1 MVGEEIVGRTENKTK
16 PTKVSPAAFIAKI
29 ANEQQRKDCRALT
42 KLFRELTGK
51 PAKMWGPT
59 IVGFGAYHYVYPSGR
74 EGDAP
79 LIGFAPRKGELVIY
93 LWPGLDKKLKAEL
106 GKHKSGVAC
115 LYIKTLDGIDLGVL
129 KRLAKASIAEVRQ
142 RYP

>member
-1 MVGEEIVGRTENKTK
+1 MGSAENKTK
-16 PTKVSPAAFIAKI
+16 PTKVSPAAFVADI
-29 ANEQQRKDCRALT
+29 ANERQRKDSRELM

-59 IVGFGAYHYVYPSGR
+59 IVGFGTYHYVYPSGR

-93 LWPGLDKKLKAEL
+93 LHPGPDKGLRAKL
-106 GKHKSGVAC
+106 GKHKASVSC
-115 LYIKTLDGIDLGVL
+115 LYIKTLEDIDIAVL
-129 KRLAKASIAEVRQ
+129 RQLAQASIAEVRR

>member
-1 MVGEEIVGRTENKTK
+1 VNKTQS
-16 PTKVSPAAFIAKI
+16 TKASPAAFIAKI
-29 ANEQQRKDCRALT
+29 PNEQQRKDCRELA

-51 PAKMWGPT
+51 PPRMWGPT

-93 LWPGLDKKLKAEL
+93 LYPDLDQKLRATL
-106 GKHKSGVAC
+106 GKHKSTVSC
-115 LYIKTLDGIDLGVL
+115 LYIKTLDGVDRDVL
-129 KRLAKASIAEVRQ
+129 KQLARASIAEVRR

>member
-1 MVGEEIVGRTENKTK
+1 VARTENKTR
-16 PTKVSPAAFIAKI
+16 PTKVSPAAFVAKI
-29 ANEQQRKDCRALT
+29 PNEQQRNDGRTLT

-59 IVGFGAYHYVYPSGR
+59 IVGFGTYHYAYPSGR

-93 LWPGLDKKLKAEL
+93 LWPDLDQKLKSKL
-106 GKHKSGVAC
+106 GKHKSGVGC
-115 LYIKTLDGIDLGVL
+115 LYIKSLEGLDFAVL
-129 KRLAKASIAEVRQ
+129 RQLAKASIAEVRK

>member
-1 MVGEEIVGRTENKTK
+1 MAGAGNKTQ
-16 PTKVSPAAFIAKI
+16 PTKASPAAFIAKI
-29 ANEQQRKDCRALT
+29 PNEQQRKDCRELT
-42 KLFRELTGK
+42 KLFRELTDK

-93 LWPGLDKKLKAEL
+93 LYPDLDRKLKARL
-106 GKHKSGVAC
+106 GKHKSTVSC
-115 LYIKTLDGIDLGVL
+115 LYIRTLDAVDRDVL
-129 KRLAKASIAEVRQ
+129 KELARASIAEVRR